1 MNSKM
6 KIVGSSSHTKEER
19 QKNDYYA
26 TDPQAFQDFL
36 WAFEERDGEELNRT
50 IWEPACGEGNLAK
63 VLMKRGHLVLGTDK
77 IDRGFGN
84 VYDFLESRERMK
96 WGGDIITNPPYKGN
110 MDIDFVKRSLE
121 VVSKGKWVI
130 MLFKVQF
137 LASKK
142 RYFLFQELPPK
153 YIYIHSSRIKIWKN
167 NEDDGGSN
175 ALDYAWFIWQ
185 KGHQGETITRWIP
198 NQDYREETTK

>member
-1 MNSKM
+1 MNPTM
-6 KIVGSSSHTKEER
+6 KIVGSSNHTQEER

-26 TDPQAFQDFL
+26 TDPQAFKDFL
-36 WAFEERDGEELNRT
+36 WAFQDRDQEELDRM

-63 VLMKRGHLVLGTDK
+63 LLMKRGHIVLATDK
-77 IDRGFGN
+77 IDRDFGN
-84 VYDFLESRERMK
+84 VHDFLENKDRLEWR
-96 WGGDIITNPPYKGN
+96 GDIITNPPYKGN
-110 MDIDFVKRSLE
+110 MDIEFVKRSLDK
-121 VVSKGKWVI
+121 VSPGKWVI

-142 RYFLFQELPPK
+142 RYFLFQNLPPK

-175 ALDYAWFIWQ
+175 ALDYAWYVWK
-185 KGHQGETITRWIP
+185 KGYEGDTVTRWIP
-198 NQDYREETTK
+198 AESYRGEE

>member
-1 MNSKM
+1 MDAKM
-6 KIVGSSSHTKEER
+6 KIVGSSNHTKEQR

-26 TDPQAFQDFL
+26 TDPQAFLDFL
-36 WAFEERDGEELNRT
+36 WAFQERDGEELSRK

-63 VLMKRGHLVLGTDK
+63 VLMKRNHLVLGTDK

-84 VYDFLESRERMK
+84 VYDFLENDHRMK
-96 WGGDIITNPPYKGN
+96 WEGDIITNPPYKGS
-110 MDIDFVKRSLE
+110 MDIDFVRRSLDI
-121 VVSKGKWVI
+121 VSKNRWVI

-142 RYFLFQELPPK
+142 RYFLFQELNPK
-153 YIYIHSSRIKIWKN
+153 YIYVHSSRIKIWKN

-185 KGHQGETITRWIP
+185 KGFQGDTMTRWIP
-198 NQDYREETTK
+198 AADYRGEE

>member
-1 MNSKM
+1 MNPTM
-6 KIVGSSSHTKEER
+6 KIVGSSNHTQEER

-26 TDPQAFQDFL
+26 TDPQACKDFL
-36 WAFEERDGEELNRT
+36 WAFQDRDKEELDRM
-50 IWEPACGEGNLAK
+50 IWEPACGEGNLARL
-63 VLMKRGHLVLGTDK
+63 LMKRGHLVLATDK

-84 VYDFLESRERMK
+84 VHDFLENKDRLEWR
-96 WGGDIITNPPYKGN
+96 GDIITNPPYKGN
-110 MDIDFVKRSLE
+110 MDIEFVKRSLDI
-121 VVSKGKWVI
+121 VSPGKWVI

-142 RYFLFQELPPK
+142 RYFLFQNLPPK

-175 ALDYAWFIWQ
+175 ALDYAWYVWK
-185 KGHQGETITRWIP
+185 KGYEGDTVTRWIP
-198 NQDYREETTK
+198 AESYRGEE

>member
-1 MNSKM
+1 MNPTM
-6 KIVGSSSHTKEER
+6 KIIGSSNHTPEER

-26 TDPQAFQDFL
+26 TDPQAFKDFL
-36 WAFEERDGEELNRT
+36 WAFQDRDQEELDRM

-63 VLMKRGHLVLGTDK
+63 LLMKRGHIVLATDK
-77 IDRGFGN
+77 IDRDFGN
-84 VYDFLESRERMK
+84 VHDFLENKDRLEWR
-96 WGGDIITNPPYKGN
+96 GDIITNPPYKGN
-110 MDIDFVKRSLE
+110 MDIEFVKRSLDK
-121 VVSKGKWVI
+121 VSPGKWVI

-142 RYFLFQELPPK
+142 RYFLFQNLPPK

-175 ALDYAWFIWQ
+175 ALDYAWYVWK
-185 KGHQGETITRWIP
+185 KGYQGDTVTRWIP
-198 NQDYREETTK
+198 AESYRGEE